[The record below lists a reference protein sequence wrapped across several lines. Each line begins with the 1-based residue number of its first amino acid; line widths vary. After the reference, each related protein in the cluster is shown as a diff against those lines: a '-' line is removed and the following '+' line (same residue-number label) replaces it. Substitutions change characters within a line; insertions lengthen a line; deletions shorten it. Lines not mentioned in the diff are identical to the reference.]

1 MDKVSNF
8 IQRKSDSLVGV
19 MSRKDDD
26 LFLPVSTK
34 PRARFQVR
42 ALLGHCLYRR
52 VVIWT
57 LVVIGLFSITLF
69 NPQITQSRNVLDLVQ
84 LGKGEIPV
92 SQASKIDGTDAHLVK
107 QDGKGGEDESPKQAD
122 AKPKSKDSG
131 KNKNKGKTGNGKK
144 KNKNGPHWLDYEQ

>member
-1 MDKVSNF
+1 MDKVSHF

-19 MSRKDDD
+19 MRKDD

-34 PRARFQVR
+34 PRAKFQVR

-69 NPQITQSRNVLDLVQ
+69 NPRITQNSRNVLDLVQ
-84 LGKGEIPV
+84 LGKGEIPI
-92 SQASKIDGTDAHLVK
+92 SQAAKVEGEVSLVK
-107 QDGKGGEDESPKQAD
+107 QDGNGEDNTPKQD
-122 AKPKSKDSG
+122 TSSNQTPS
-131 KNKNKGKTGNGKK
+131 KNKDTSAKKNKDKGKK
-144 KNKNGPHWLDYEQ
+144 KHKNGPHWLDYEQ